1 MLPAAESWDTRMGPT
16 AGVLS
21 LQQAWQA
28 AAEDVPLTDYAKQH
42 PELKAALEMFG
53 V

>member
-1 MLPAAESWDTRMGPT
+1 MGHPQGPT

-28 AAEDVPLTDYAKQH
+28 AIHNVPLPEYATTH
-42 PELKAALEMFG
+42 PELKAALELFG
-53 V
+53 A